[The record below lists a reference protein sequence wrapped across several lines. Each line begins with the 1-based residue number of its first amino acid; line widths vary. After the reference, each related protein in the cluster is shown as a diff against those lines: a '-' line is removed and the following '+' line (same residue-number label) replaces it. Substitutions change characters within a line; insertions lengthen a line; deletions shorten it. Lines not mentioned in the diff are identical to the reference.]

1 MRGRVE
7 GLGAEFVVHIWL
19 SGSAARR
26 NFLRMTN
33 DPDQSRNGREQRDR
47 QSQAPSFI
55 NVESVCVRSSGNS
68 R

>member
-47 QSQAPSFI
+47 QSQAPTFI
-55 NVESVCVRSSGNS
+55 YGQYLDRCNR
-68 R
+68 